1 MALGFRKSLLGYN
14 CEEVSEYIHKTAQEN
29 KELVSS
35 LNNKIKEC
43 NKLVEVKD
51 EQCFN
56 LNNQIT
62 ELNEQLD
69 FYKAKYEEVK
79 KLSDN
84 IGKLYLVAQTN
95 AKAIISAANNASS
108 SAQSEMQSNIS
119 LIEQT
124 DTSLLQLK
132 NDLVNMSNSFV
143 SEVDRLQEKLNA
155 IKELSKIAETEQA
168 EKNESFDAVYNSL
181 KNNA

>member
-14 CEEVSEYIHKTAQEN
+14 CEEVSEYIHKTSQEN
-29 KELVSS
+29 RELVSS
-35 LNNKIKEC
+35 LNNKIKES
-43 NKLVEVKD
+43 NKLVELKD
-51 EQCFN
+51 EQCLN
-56 LNNQIT
+56 LSNQIN
-62 ELNEQLD
+62 ELNEQLN
-69 FYKAKYEEVK
+69 FYKAKYDEVK

-108 SAQSEMQSNIS
+108 SVQNEMQNNIS

-124 DTSLLQLK
+124 DTSLLHLK

-143 SEVDRLQEKLNA
+143 SEVDKLQEKLNE
-155 IKELSKIAETEQA
+155 IKKLSKIAEAEQA
-168 EKNESFDAVYNSL
+168 ENTESFDTVYNSL
-181 KNNA
+181 NK